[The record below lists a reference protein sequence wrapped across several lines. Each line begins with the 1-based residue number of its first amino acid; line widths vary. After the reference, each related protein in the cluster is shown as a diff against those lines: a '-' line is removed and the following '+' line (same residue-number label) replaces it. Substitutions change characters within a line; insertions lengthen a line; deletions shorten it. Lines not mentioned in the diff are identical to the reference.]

1 MLSSPFFMVKEFLL
15 LNEMEKNS
23 PALPED
29 TKNPDKNEDA
39 SVEIQDLTCYW
50 DKVSYLVFTGI

>member
-1 MLSSPFFMVKEFLL
+1 MVKEFLL

-29 TKNPDKNEDA
+29 EKNPDKNEDA

-50 DKVSYLVFTGI
+50 DKVSYLMFTGI